1 VVLCNSWYAQ
11 CSLALHS
18 KKFNETETYEIC
30 VILEGEMKVCNP
42 PAIPENEDISFLL
55 EARRFG
61 SLEHLP
67 FVKDLEGVHPVCVLQ
82 LDDADLAERAAP
94 DHLQDLEVVLA
105 QPKGLN
111 PISHRFNCKKKD
123 MEMSLDSP

>member
-1 VVLCNSWYAQ
+1 
-11 CSLALHS
+11 
-18 KKFNETETYEIC
+18 
-30 VILEGEMKVCNP
+30 MKVCNP

-67 FVKDLEGVHPVCVLQ
+67 FVEDLEGVHPVRVLQ

-123 MEMSLDSP
+123 MEMSLDSPRCLSMMMSIRIGTCQWLLEMASFYLY